1 MNINFEEIPKHEM
14 SDKVLDLLKKVS
26 YKQDDFG
33 IEKYGEPLHHSLN
46 YDWDAMANEE
56 MADYLKYRQCERERK
71 YLVTEILKAGL
82 RSEDQKEYV
91 EVALELLT
99 VEGTGK

>member
-1 MNINFEEIPKHEM
+1 MNINFEDIPKHDV
-14 SDKVLDLLKKVS
+14 SNKVLELLKKVT

-33 IEKYGEPLHHSLN
+33 LKKYNEPLHHSMV

-71 YLVTEILKAGL
+71 ANVIDILKEGL
-82 RSEDQKEYV
+82 RSDEPKEFI
-91 EVALELLT
+91 EVALQLLT
-99 VEGTGK
+99 VGGTGK